1 MAGAIENQGRGKFQ
15 ITNHGIEILKENPT
29 HINIKYLTNKYG
41 DYRNLLNRQSDT
53 QILISPNKAIEID
66 NSGNN
71 QTPEEQLELGYQK
84 IRTSL
89 QEEILSKLK
98 SIHPPFFEK
107 IVGFRVHPRYGN
119 QKINITKSYQLT
131 SARFC

>member
-1 MAGAIENQGRGKFQ
+1 MAGAIENQGKGKFQ
-15 ITNHGIEILKENPT
+15 ITNRGIKILKENPT

-71 QTPEEQLELGYQK
+71 QTPGEQLELGYQK

-98 SIHPPFFEK
+98 SIHPLLAS
-107 IVGFRVHPRYGN
+107 RVEMRFMH
-119 QKINITKSYQLT
+119 IAFAILT
-131 SARFC
+131 VCLLI